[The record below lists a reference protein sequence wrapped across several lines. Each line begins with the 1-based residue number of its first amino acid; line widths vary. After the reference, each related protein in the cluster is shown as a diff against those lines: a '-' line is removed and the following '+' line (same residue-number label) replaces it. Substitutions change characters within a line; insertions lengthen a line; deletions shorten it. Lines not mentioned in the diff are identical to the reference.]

1 MKNRL
6 FILLWCIPGF
16 LFSVTPKPDVE
27 KLTETADTYYQAGK
41 VDSALW
47 AIEQALQL
55 AMTEKD
61 TCAMMSCYT
70 SQGVYLRSSGKLTE
84 AITAYDKALQYAPL
98 LSGNNE
104 ENLQA
109 ITTLYNNL
117 ATVYLDM
124 KNPAQ
129 AVKYALDAVKQADK
143 CHDKSFR
150 TQIYTVCSSI
160 FITQEEYEAA
170 KTYLPKAIA
179 LSQQLQ
185 QPETELGARTY
196 YLLTLFRT
204 QASASEIQK
213 LVEQTNALAA
223 KVNSTMA
230 LVNYY
235 QVLFY
240 VQQTRKEW
248 KAATQTAQ
256 KILQLPGIENYP
268 FLQYDVYNNLHL
280 VYKEL
285 SDFPQA
291 YHTLELAKAL
301 SDSLFV
307 QEKSRQLEELS
318 VKYET
323 QKKELEYQKL
333 QEKRQK
339 EKQNLQL
346 KITFLLILM
355 AIMAFVSLYF
365 IQKQKLR
372 IERQKRE
379 AEAQKRE
386 FETLQRDTERNA
398 TRAYLKELEQERN
411 RLAKELHDGVCNDL
425 YALEMNAS
433 TLNESWREL
442 LRTSRENI
450 RRVSHEL
457 LPPTFQETTLKQVL
471 QNYAERMTS
480 TACKVTLI
488 TLPEECDWSVLPETY
503 CLNIYRII
511 QEATGNA
518 LKHASSTEIHLTLEW
533 KLPNLELTISHNG
546 KFSSTSE
553 KGIGL
558 QTMKERVMA
567 MKGHISVEAEKI
579 QIIIPLFLRENYG
592 FPWALSQEDCVLL
605 LTNKKT
611 SIA

>member
-84 AITAYDKALQYAPL
+84 AIAAYDKALQYAPL

-143 CHDKSFR
+143 CQDKSFR

-160 FITQEEYEAA
+160 FITQKEYEAA
-170 KTYLPKAIA
+170 KTYLSKAIA

-346 KITFLLILM
+346 KITFLLILI

-398 TRAYLKELEQERN
+398 TRAYLKELEKERN

-433 TLNESWREL
+433 TLNESWKEL
-442 LRTSRENI
+442 LHTSRENI

-480 TACKVTLI
+480 APCKVTLT

-518 LKHASSTEIHLTLEW
+518 LKHASPTEIHLTLEW

-567 MKGHISVEAEKI
+567 MKGHISVDTEKV
-579 QIIIPLFLRENYG
+579 QIIIPLFL
-592 FPWALSQEDCVLL
+592 
-605 LTNKKT
+605 
-611 SIA
+611 

>member
-1 MKNRL
+1 MKNCL
-6 FILLWCIPGF
+6 FILLWCIPSF
-16 LFSVTPKPDVE
+16 IFSITSKPDVE

-84 AITAYDKALQYAPL
+84 AISAYDKALQYVHL

-104 ENLQA
+104 DNLQA

-117 ATVYLDM
+117 ATIYLDM
-124 KNPAQ
+124 RNPTQ

-143 CHDKSFR
+143 CQDNSFR

-160 FITQEEYEAA
+160 FITQKEYEAA
-170 KTYLPKAIA
+170 KTYLSKAIA

-213 LVEQTNALAA
+213 LVKQTNALAA

-355 AIMAFVSLYF
+355 AIMAFFSLYF

-398 TRAYLKELEQERN
+398 TRAYLKELEKERN

-433 TLNESWREL
+433 TLNESWKEL

-480 TACKVTLI
+480 APCKVTLT

-518 LKHASSTEIHLTLEW
+518 LKHASPTEIHLTLEW

-567 MKGHISVEAEKI
+567 MKGHISVDTEKV
-579 QIIIPLFLRENYG
+579 QIIIPLFL
-592 FPWALSQEDCVLL
+592 
-605 LTNKKT
+605 
-611 SIA
+611 

>member
-1 MKNRL
+1 MKNCI

-84 AITAYDKALQYAPL
+84 AIAAYDKALQYAPL

-143 CHDKSFR
+143 CQDTSFR

-213 LVEQTNALAA
+213 LIEQTNALAA

-291 YHTLELAKAL
+291 YRALELAKAL

-323 QKKELEYQKL
+323 QKKKLEYQKL

-398 TRAYLKELEQERN
+398 TRAYLKELEKERN

-425 YALEMNAS
+425 YALEINAS
-433 TLNESWREL
+433 TLNESWKEL

-471 QNYAERMTS
+471 QNYAERMIS
-480 TACKVTLI
+480 ASCKVTLT

-518 LKHASSTEIHLTLEW
+518 LKHASPTEIHLTLEW

-567 MKGHISVEAEKI
+567 MKGHISVKAEKI
-579 QIIIPLFLRENYG
+579 QIIIPLFL
-592 FPWALSQEDCVLL
+592 
-605 LTNKKT
+605 
-611 SIA
+611 

>member
-84 AITAYDKALQYAPL
+84 AIAAYDKALQYAPL

-143 CHDKSFR
+143 CQDKSFR

-160 FITQEEYEAA
+160 FITQKEYEAA
-170 KTYLPKAIA
+170 KTYLSKAIA

-346 KITFLLILM
+346 KITFLLILI

-398 TRAYLKELEQERN
+398 TRAYLKELEKERN

-433 TLNESWREL
+433 TLNESWKEL

-480 TACKVTLI
+480 APCKVTLT

-518 LKHASSTEIHLTLEW
+518 LKHASPTEIHLTLEW

-579 QIIIPLFLRENYG
+579 QIIIPLFL
-592 FPWALSQEDCVLL
+592 
-605 LTNKKT
+605 
-611 SIA
+611 

>member
-1 MKNRL
+1 MKNCI

-55 AMTEKD
+55 ATTEKD

-84 AITAYDKALQYAPL
+84 AIAAYDKALQYAPL

-143 CHDKSFR
+143 CQDKSFR

-170 KTYLPKAIA
+170 KTYLSKPIA

-213 LVEQTNALAA
+213 LIEQTNALAA

-355 AIMAFVSLYF
+355 AIMAFFSLYF

-398 TRAYLKELEQERN
+398 TRAYLKELEKERN

-433 TLNESWREL
+433 TLNESWKEL

-480 TACKVTLI
+480 APCKVTLT

-518 LKHASSTEIHLTLEW
+518 LKHASPTEIHLTLEW

-567 MKGHISVEAEKI
+567 MKGHISVDTEKV
-579 QIIIPLFLRENYG
+579 QIIIPLFL
-592 FPWALSQEDCVLL
+592 
-605 LTNKKT
+605 
-611 SIA
+611 

>member
-143 CHDKSFR
+143 CQDKSFR

-170 KTYLPKAIA
+170 KTYLSKAIA

-280 VYKEL
+280 VYRNYLTFHRPTTRWNWPRHSAIRCSCKKKVA
-285 SDFPQA
+285 SWKSFP
-291 YHTLELAKAL
+291 
-301 SDSLFV
+301 
-307 QEKSRQLEELS
+307 
-318 VKYET
+318 
-323 QKKELEYQKL
+323 
-333 QEKRQK
+333 
-339 EKQNLQL
+339 
-346 KITFLLILM
+346 
-355 AIMAFVSLYF
+355 
-365 IQKQKLR
+365 
-372 IERQKRE
+372 
-379 AEAQKRE
+379 
-386 FETLQRDTERNA
+386 
-398 TRAYLKELEQERN
+398 
-411 RLAKELHDGVCNDL
+411 
-425 YALEMNAS
+425 
-433 TLNESWREL
+433 
-442 LRTSRENI
+442 
-450 RRVSHEL
+450 
-457 LPPTFQETTLKQVL
+457 
-471 QNYAERMTS
+471 
-480 TACKVTLI
+480 
-488 TLPEECDWSVLPETY
+488 
-503 CLNIYRII
+503 
-511 QEATGNA
+511 
-518 LKHASSTEIHLTLEW
+518 
-533 KLPNLELTISHNG
+533 
-546 KFSSTSE
+546 
-553 KGIGL
+553 
-558 QTMKERVMA
+558 
-567 MKGHISVEAEKI
+567 
-579 QIIIPLFLRENYG
+579 
-592 FPWALSQEDCVLL
+592 
-605 LTNKKT
+605 
-611 SIA
+611 

>member
-518 LKHASSTEIHLTLEW
+518 LKHASSKEIHLTLEW

-579 QIIIPLFLRENYG
+579 QIIIPLFL
-592 FPWALSQEDCVLL
+592 
-605 LTNKKT
+605 
-611 SIA
+611 

>member
-1 MKNRL
+1 MKNCI

-398 TRAYLKELEQERN
+398 TRAYLKELEKERN

-579 QIIIPLFLRENYG
+579 QIIIPLFL
-592 FPWALSQEDCVLL
+592 
-605 LTNKKT
+605 
-611 SIA
+611 

>member
-84 AITAYDKALQYAPL
+84 AIAAYDKALQYAPL

-143 CHDKSFR
+143 CQDTSFR

-160 FITQEEYEAA
+160 FITQKEYEAA
-170 KTYLPKAIA
+170 KTYLSKAIA

-518 LKHASSTEIHLTLEW
+518 LKHASPTEIHLTLEW

-579 QIIIPLFLRENYG
+579 QIIIPLFL
-592 FPWALSQEDCVLL
+592 
-605 LTNKKT
+605 
-611 SIA
+611 

>member
-533 KLPNLELTISHNG
+533 KLPNLELSISHNG

-579 QIIIPLFLRENYG
+579 QIIIPLFL
-592 FPWALSQEDCVLL
+592 
-605 LTNKKT
+605 
-611 SIA
+611 

>member
-1 MKNRL
+1 MKNCI

-84 AITAYDKALQYAPL
+84 AIAAYDKALQYAPL

-143 CHDKSFR
+143 CQDKSFR

-160 FITQEEYEAA
+160 FITQKEYEAA
-170 KTYLPKAIA
+170 KTYLSKAIA

-355 AIMAFVSLYF
+355 AIMAFFSLYF

-398 TRAYLKELEQERN
+398 TRAYLKELEKERN

-433 TLNESWREL
+433 TLNESWKEL

-480 TACKVTLI
+480 APCKVTLT

-518 LKHASSTEIHLTLEW
+518 LKHASPTEIHLTLEW

-579 QIIIPLFLRENYG
+579 QIIIPLFL
-592 FPWALSQEDCVLL
+592 
-605 LTNKKT
+605 
-611 SIA
+611 

>member
-433 TLNESWREL
+433 TLNESWKEL

-480 TACKVTLI
+480 APCKVTLT

-518 LKHASSTEIHLTLEW
+518 LKHASPTEIHLTLEW

-579 QIIIPLFLRENYG
+579 QIIIPLFL
-592 FPWALSQEDCVLL
+592 
-605 LTNKKT
+605 
-611 SIA
+611 

>member
-1 MKNRL
+1 MKNCI

-55 AMTEKD
+55 ATTEKD

-84 AITAYDKALQYAPL
+84 AIAAYDKALQYAPL

-143 CHDKSFR
+143 CQDKSFR

-170 KTYLPKAIA
+170 KTYLSKAIA

-213 LVEQTNALAA
+213 LIEQTNALAA

-355 AIMAFVSLYF
+355 AIMAFFSLYF

-372 IERQKRE
+372 IKRQKRE

-398 TRAYLKELEQERN
+398 TRAYLKELEKERN

-433 TLNESWREL
+433 TLNESWKEL

-480 TACKVTLI
+480 APCKVTLT

-518 LKHASSTEIHLTLEW
+518 LKHASPTEIHLTLEW

-567 MKGHISVEAEKI
+567 MKGHISVDTEKV
-579 QIIIPLFLRENYG
+579 QIIIPLFL
-592 FPWALSQEDCVLL
+592 
-605 LTNKKT
+605 
-611 SIA
+611 

>member
-84 AITAYDKALQYAPL
+84 AIAAYDKALQYAPL
-98 LSGNNE
+98 LSEDNE
-104 ENLQA
+104 DNLEA

-143 CHDKSFR
+143 CQDKSFR

-160 FITQEEYEAA
+160 FITQKEYEAA
-170 KTYLPKAIA
+170 KTYLSKAIA

-223 KVNSTMA
+223 KVNSTMT

-240 VQQTRKEW
+240 VQQTHKEW
-248 KAATQTAQ
+248 KAATLTAQ

-291 YHTLELAKAL
+291 YHTLELAKTL

-346 KITFLLILM
+346 KITFLLILI

-398 TRAYLKELEQERN
+398 TRAYLKELEKERN

-433 TLNESWREL
+433 TLNESWKEL

-457 LPPTFQETTLKQVL
+457 LPPTFQETTLKQVFL
-471 QNYAERMTS
+471 NSA
-480 TACKVTLI
+480 TL
-488 TLPEECDWSVLPETY
+488 
-503 CLNIYRII
+503 
-511 QEATGNA
+511 
-518 LKHASSTEIHLTLEW
+518 
-533 KLPNLELTISHNG
+533 
-546 KFSSTSE
+546 
-553 KGIGL
+553 
-558 QTMKERVMA
+558 
-567 MKGHISVEAEKI
+567 
-579 QIIIPLFLRENYG
+579 
-592 FPWALSQEDCVLL
+592 
-605 LTNKKT
+605 
-611 SIA
+611 

>member
-84 AITAYDKALQYAPL
+84 AIAAYDKALQYAPL

-143 CHDKSFR
+143 CQDKSFR

-170 KTYLPKAIA
+170 KTYLSKAIA

-248 KAATQTAQ
+248 KTATQTAQ

-291 YHTLELAKAL
+291 YHTLELAKTL

-579 QIIIPLFLRENYG
+579 QIIIPLFL
-592 FPWALSQEDCVLL
+592 
-605 LTNKKT
+605 
-611 SIA
+611 

>member
-1 MKNRL
+1 MKNCI

-55 AMTEKD
+55 ATTEKD

-84 AITAYDKALQYAPL
+84 AIAAYDKALQYAPL

-143 CHDKSFR
+143 CQDKSFR

-170 KTYLPKAIA
+170 KTYLSKAIA

-213 LVEQTNALAA
+213 LIEQTNALAA

-355 AIMAFVSLYF
+355 AIMAFFSLYF

-386 FETLQRDTERNA
+386 FETLQRNTERNA
-398 TRAYLKELEQERN
+398 TRAYLKELEKERN

-433 TLNESWREL
+433 TLNESWKEL

-480 TACKVTLI
+480 APCKVTLT

-518 LKHASSTEIHLTLEW
+518 LKHASPTEIHLTLEW

-567 MKGHISVEAEKI
+567 MKGHISVDTEKV
-579 QIIIPLFLRENYG
+579 QIIIPLFL
-592 FPWALSQEDCVLL
+592 
-605 LTNKKT
+605 
-611 SIA
+611 

>member
-379 AEAQKRE
+379 AEAQKSE

-579 QIIIPLFLRENYG
+579 QIIIPLFL
-592 FPWALSQEDCVLL
+592 
-605 LTNKKT
+605 
-611 SIA
+611 

>member
-579 QIIIPLFLRENYG
+579 QIIIPLFDFVKVRIFY
-592 FPWALSQEDCVLL
+592 
-605 LTNKKT
+605 K
-611 SIA
+611 

>member
-553 KGIGL
+553 KGIRL

-579 QIIIPLFLRENYG
+579 QIIIPLFL
-592 FPWALSQEDCVLL
+592 
-605 LTNKKT
+605 
-611 SIA
+611 

>member
-16 LFSVTPKPDVE
+16 LFSVTSKPDVE

-84 AITAYDKALQYAPL
+84 AIAAYDKALQYAPL

-104 ENLQA
+104 DNLQA

-129 AVKYALDAVKQADK
+129 AVKYALDAVKRADK
-143 CHDKSFR
+143 CQDKSFR

-160 FITQEEYEAA
+160 FITQKEYEAA
-170 KTYLPKAIA
+170 KTYLSKAIA

-213 LVEQTNALAA
+213 LIEQTNALAA

-285 SDFPQA
+285 SNFPQA

-398 TRAYLKELEQERN
+398 TRAYLKELEKERN

-433 TLNESWREL
+433 TLNESWKEL

-480 TACKVTLI
+480 ALCKVTLT

-518 LKHASSTEIHLTLEW
+518 LKHASPTEIHLTLEW

-558 QTMKERVMA
+558 QTMKERVLS
-567 MKGHISVEAEKI
+567 MKGDISVEAEKI
-579 QIIIPLFLRENYG
+579 QIIIPLFL
-592 FPWALSQEDCVLL
+592 
-605 LTNKKT
+605 
-611 SIA
+611 

>member
-143 CHDKSFR
+143 CQDKSFR

-160 FITQEEYEAA
+160 FIIQEEYEAA
-170 KTYLPKAIA
+170 KTYLSKAIA

-579 QIIIPLFLRENYG
+579 QIIIPLFL
-592 FPWALSQEDCVLL
+592 
-605 LTNKKT
+605 
-611 SIA
+611 

>member
-1 MKNRL
+1 MKNCI

-61 TCAMMSCYT
+61 TCVMMSCYT

-84 AITAYDKALQYAPL
+84 AIAAYDKALQYAPL
-98 LSGNNE
+98 LSEDNE
-104 ENLQA
+104 DNLQA

-129 AVKYALDAVKQADK
+129 AVKYALDAVKQADQ
-143 CHDKSFR
+143 CQDKSFR

-170 KTYLPKAIA
+170 KTYLSKAIA

-285 SDFPQA
+285 SDFLQA
-291 YHTLELAKAL
+291 YRTLELAKTL

-398 TRAYLKELEQERN
+398 TRAYLKELEKERN

-433 TLNESWREL
+433 TLNESWKEL

-480 TACKVTLI
+480 APCKVTLT

-503 CLNIYRII
+503 RLNIYRII

-518 LKHASSTEIHLTLEW
+518 LKHASPTEIHLTLEW

-567 MKGHISVEAEKI
+567 MKGHISVDTEKV
-579 QIIIPLFLRENYG
+579 QIIIPLFL
-592 FPWALSQEDCVLL
+592 
-605 LTNKKT
+605 
-611 SIA
+611 

>member
-84 AITAYDKALQYAPL
+84 AIAAYDKALQYAPL

-104 ENLQA
+104 DNLEA

-143 CHDKSFR
+143 CQDKSFR

-160 FITQEEYEAA
+160 FITQKEYEAA
-170 KTYLPKAIA
+170 KTYLSKAIA

-346 KITFLLILM
+346 KITFLLILI

-398 TRAYLKELEQERN
+398 TRAYLKELEKERN

-433 TLNESWREL
+433 TLNESWKEL

-567 MKGHISVEAEKI
+567 MKGHISVEEEKI
-579 QIIIPLFLRENYG
+579 QIIIPLFL
-592 FPWALSQEDCVLL
+592 
-605 LTNKKT
+605 
-611 SIA
+611 

>member
-1 MKNRL
+1 MKNCI

-61 TCAMMSCYT
+61 TCVMMSCYT

-84 AITAYDKALQYAPL
+84 AIAAYDKALQYAPL
-98 LSGNNE
+98 LSEDNE
-104 ENLQA
+104 DNLQA

-143 CHDKSFR
+143 CQDKSFR

-170 KTYLPKAIA
+170 KTYLSKAIA

-213 LVEQTNALAA
+213 LIEQTNALAA

-291 YHTLELAKAL
+291 YHTLELAKVL

-355 AIMAFVSLYF
+355 AIMAFFSLYF

-398 TRAYLKELEQERN
+398 TRAYLKELEKERN

-433 TLNESWREL
+433 TLNESWKEL

-480 TACKVTLI
+480 APCKVTLT

-518 LKHASSTEIHLTLEW
+518 LKHASPTEIHLTLEW

-579 QIIIPLFLRENYG
+579 QIIIPLFL
-592 FPWALSQEDCVLL
+592 
-605 LTNKKT
+605 
-611 SIA
+611 

>member
-170 KTYLPKAIA
+170 KTYPPKAIA

-579 QIIIPLFLRENYG
+579 QIIIPLFL
-592 FPWALSQEDCVLL
+592 
-605 LTNKKT
+605 
-611 SIA
+611 

>member
-160 FITQEEYEAA
+160 FITQKEYEAA
-170 KTYLPKAIA
+170 KTYLSKAIA

-579 QIIIPLFLRENYG
+579 QIIIPLFL
-592 FPWALSQEDCVLL
+592 
-605 LTNKKT
+605 
-611 SIA
+611 

>member
-567 MKGHISVEAEKI
+567 MKGHISVEEEKI
-579 QIIIPLFLRENYG
+579 QIIIPLFL
-592 FPWALSQEDCVLL
+592 
-605 LTNKKT
+605 
-611 SIA
+611 

>member
-1 MKNRL
+1 MKNCI

-55 AMTEKD
+55 ATTEKD

-84 AITAYDKALQYAPL
+84 AIAAYDKALQYAPL

-143 CHDKSFR
+143 CQDKSFR

-170 KTYLPKAIA
+170 KTYLSKAIA

-185 QPETELGARTY
+185 QPETELGVRTY

-213 LVEQTNALAA
+213 LIEQTNALAA

-355 AIMAFVSLYF
+355 AIMAFFSLYF

-398 TRAYLKELEQERN
+398 TRAYLKELEKERN

-433 TLNESWREL
+433 TLNESWKEL

-480 TACKVTLI
+480 APCKVTLT

-518 LKHASSTEIHLTLEW
+518 LKHASPTEIHLTLEW

-567 MKGHISVEAEKI
+567 MKGHISVDTEKV
-579 QIIIPLFLRENYG
+579 QIIIPLFL
-592 FPWALSQEDCVLL
+592 
-605 LTNKKT
+605 
-611 SIA
+611 

>member
-533 KLPNLELTISHNG
+533 KLPNLELTIHTTGNS
-546 KFSSTSE
+546 
-553 KGIGL
+553 
-558 QTMKERVMA
+558 
-567 MKGHISVEAEKI
+567 
-579 QIIIPLFLRENYG
+579 
-592 FPWALSQEDCVLL
+592 ALPQ
-605 LTNKKT
+605 KKV
-611 SIA
+611 SGYKL

>member
-1 MKNRL
+1 MKNCI

-61 TCAMMSCYT
+61 TCVMMSCYT

-84 AITAYDKALQYAPL
+84 AIAAYDKALQYAPL
-98 LSGNNE
+98 LSEDNE
-104 ENLQA
+104 DNLQA

-129 AVKYALDAVKQADK
+129 AVKYALDAVKKADK
-143 CHDKSFR
+143 CQDKSFR

-170 KTYLPKAIA
+170 KTYLSKAIA

-398 TRAYLKELEQERN
+398 TRAYLKELEKERN

-433 TLNESWREL
+433 TLNESWKEL

-480 TACKVTLI
+480 APCKVTLT

-518 LKHASSTEIHLTLEW
+518 LKHASPTEIHLTLEW

-567 MKGHISVEAEKI
+567 MKGHISVDTEKV
-579 QIIIPLFLRENYG
+579 QIIIPLFL
-592 FPWALSQEDCVLL
+592 
-605 LTNKKT
+605 
-611 SIA
+611 

>member
-1 MKNRL
+1 MATLQKPHIITAAYEKPPIHFVMVYSRL
-6 FILLWCIPGF
+6 S
-16 LFSVTPKPDVE
+16 FSVTPKPDVE

-579 QIIIPLFLRENYG
+579 QIIIPLFL
-592 FPWALSQEDCVLL
+592 
-605 LTNKKT
+605 
-611 SIA
+611 